1 MTMEEGSEA
10 STLCKLVLAQL
21 VYEKGEDSFEEVSK
35 LLKDHVLL
43 QDEGGVPQTVEECEQ
58 LYKSLLEERDLQRD
72 DEDITSSKRKTPA
85 PWVKKLAQSLYMAY
99 TEQLLGL
106 IKQDEEEFK
115 QVFNHLEEI
124 KKQQPSAW

>member
-1 MTMEEGSEA
+1 MEGSSSEA

-21 VYEKGEDSFEEVSK
+21 VYEKGEGSFDEVSE
-35 LLKDHVLL
+35 LLKGHVLL
-43 QDEGGVPQTVEECEQ
+43 QDEGGVPQTAEECEQ
-58 LYKSLLEERDLQRD
+58 LYNTLLEERGIKRD
-72 DEDITSSKRKTPA
+72 DEDAATAKRKTPA

-115 QVFNHLEEI
+115 QVFHHLEEI
-124 KKQQPSAW
+124 KKQQSSS